1 MSDKRPRQSMKRFK
15 LIFNIVFFLY
25 HLTILVFV
33 YIIHRNA
40 DDIGFMLKLHDNISL
55 LFYGA
60 IIGLIL
66 FITGIALNYF
76 DKLKLERSVERLEKD
91 NTKLKAKL
99 YDAAEYQKDEE
110 KRVKAEQ
117 QKDAIEETTDTKD
130 QKEG

>member
-1 MSDKRPRQSMKRFK
+1 MKRFK
-15 LIFNIVFFLY
+15 LIFNIVFFIY

-66 FITGIALNYF
+66 FVTGVALNYF

-99 YDAAEYQKDEE
+99 YDASEYQREEE
-110 KRVKAEQ
+110 KRLKVAQEKASV
-117 QKDAIEETTDTKD
+117 EETAKTKD